1 MILIKYY
8 IIHLIFLFIFHF
20 RNIIII
26 IIIIII
32 MGFKE
37 YYMWG

>member
-8 IIHLIFLFIFHF
+8 IIHLIFLFIFYF
-20 RNIIII
+20 RNII